1 MPQFQCPTEQTVTY
15 ADYQNHWSTESRL
28 FGYLE
33 PTSRGRN
40 LYLKTDG
47 TYTLNQ
53 PYDDEIATVYYG
65 GHIIEITDT
74 EAASLTAAGY
84 GAYITW

>member
-1 MPQFQCPTEQTVTY
+1 MPTFQCPTENTVVY
-15 ADYQNHWSTESRL
+15 ADYRDWGIESRL

-33 PTSRGRN
+33 PTARGRN
-40 LYLKTDG
+40 LYLLTDG

-53 PYDDEIATVYYG
+53 PRDSEIVKVYYG
-65 GHIIEITDT
+65 GHIIDITDA

-84 GAYITW
+84 GAYITG